1 MMLKSEKMEGN
12 ILVDH
17 NLNNNQKSEIIKA
30 AESKF
35 LELEASLTELNEEL
49 KLEKQKSAKEQI
61 TFIRTLSDLHNFNS
75 NKQRDLEAIIA
86 DLRRDLHAE
95 KLRRSKQTNLIQALT
110 LASSHA
116 ISRANTLQRKLA
128 NIEAK
133 VNKSKAPC
141 LKDQQ
146 QQPYSKSLEDK
157 ELQRIQ
163 RICLTNAEL
172 QEACGRMKTDLL
184 PTKLQFYNALQDS
197 QLQHKIEPPVIGL
210 SKPEGEQNDG

>member
-17 NLNNNQKSEIIKA
+17 NLNNNQKSKIIKT

-49 KLEKQKSAKEQI
+49 KLEKQKYAKEQI

-128 NIEAK
+128 NIETK

-141 LKDQQ
+141 LKDQ

-157 ELQRIQ
+157 ELQRIH
-163 RICLTNAEL
+163 RICLTNTEL

-184 PTKLQFYNALQDS
+184 PTKLQLYNALQDS